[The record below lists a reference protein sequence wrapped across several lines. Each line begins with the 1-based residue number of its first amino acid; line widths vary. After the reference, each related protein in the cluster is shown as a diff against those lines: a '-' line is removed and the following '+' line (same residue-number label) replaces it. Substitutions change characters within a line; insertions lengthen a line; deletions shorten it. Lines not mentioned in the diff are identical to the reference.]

1 MAITANQRPPS
12 PTRPGPNVSPDKTAV
27 VGLVGNPNSGKS
39 SLFNLLTGLR
49 QRIGNFPGVTVEKK
63 SGKLK
68 LDPDSVTATLN
79 GDIADQVR
87 GVEEVEIIDFPGAYS
102 CYPTSLDERLVV
114 QELTNPAGDLFPDAI
129 VYVADVTKLE
139 KHLLL
144 FTQLRDLDLP
154 MILVLN
160 MADLLEE
167 SGLKVDTKGLSARL
181 NVPVVPISARQ
192 NTGVDELKR
201 AIADLLRNPAA
212 YRPTEAFYEPG
223 TRARDVL
230 AELRQ
235 DLPARNNYHALLLT
249 HHASWLKHIPDET
262 RHRVQNA
269 RVKHDFHSLKAQVEE
284 TMERYDTFEPIV
296 RDTVRRSGERAS
308 FSDRIDDVLTH
319 RVFGPILFIAIMTL
333 LFQALF
339 AWSGWPMDGIEWFFE
354 TLGTNVRNWFGEGW
368 LTDLLVD
375 GVIAGLGGV
384 LVFIPQ
390 IAILF
395 FFVALLEEVGYLA
408 RAAYMF
414 DGIMQRFG
422 LNGRSVVS
430 LISGHACA
438 IPAIMSTRTIG
449 NWKERLLTILV
460 TPLTSC
466 SARIPV
472 YVILI
477 SFAVPDV
484 AVGPF
489 NAQGLA
495 FAGLYF
501 LGILAAMLSALAFK
515 LVLST
520 PERSFLMLELPEY
533 RSPVWRNVGVTVWQ
547 KVKAF
552 IVEAGKIIMV
562 ISIILWGLS
571 SFGPPGSMERA
582 RTQVQETVE
591 EQGLT
596 DAQAEDLLASEK
608 LEASFA
614 GHIGKAIEPVIRP
627 LGYDWKIGIALFTSF
642 AAREVFV
649 GTMAT
654 IYSIGSADDELQ
666 IRDQMAEEI
675 NPATGRPVYNRATAW
690 SLLIFYVFAQMCMST
705 TAVTKRETGG
715 WKWPVVQFLFMTGLA
730 YFGAMGVYALLS

>member
-1 MAITANQRPPS
+1 MTAVTS
-12 PTRPGPNVSPDKTAV
+12 KTAV

-63 SGKLK
+63 SGRLQLHHVEKPVGT
-68 LDPDSVTATLN
+68 LDGTVA
-79 GDIADQVR
+79 AQVK
-87 GVEEVEIIDFPGAYS
+87 GVREVEIVDFPGAYS

-114 QELTNPAGDLFPDAI
+114 QELTNPEGNHYPDAI
-129 VYVADVTKLE
+129 VYVADVTKLD

-154 MILVLN
+154 MVLVLN
-160 MADLLEE
+160 MADLIEE
-167 SGLKVDTKGLSARL
+167 NGLKVDVKDLSGRL
-181 NVPVVPISARQ
+181 GVPVVRISARQ
-192 NTGVDELKR
+192 NTGVEELKQVM
-201 AIADLLRNPAA
+201 ADLLSNPEA
-212 YRPTEAFYEPG
+212 YRPGEPFYEPG

-230 AELRQ
+230 ADLRQ
-235 DLPARNNYHALLLT
+235 ELPARNDYHALLLA
-249 HHASWLKHIPDET
+249 HHASWLKHIPERT
-262 RHRVQNA
+262 RHLVQES
-269 RVKHDFHSLKAQVEE
+269 RVKHGFHSLRAQVEE

-296 RDTVRRSGERAS
+296 RDTIRRGGAKAD
-308 FSDRIDDVLTH
+308 FSDKIDAILTH
-319 RVFGPILFIAIMTL
+319 RVFGPIIFVAIMVL

-354 TLGTNVRNWFGEGW
+354 SLGAGVRESFGPGW
-368 LTDLLVD
+368 LTDLIVD
-375 GVIAGLGGV
+375 GVLAGLGGV

-422 LNGRSVVS
+422 MNGRSVVA

-438 IPAIMSTRTIG
+438 IPAIMSTRTIA

-477 SFAVPDV
+477 SFAVPEET
-484 AVGPF
+484 VGGF
-489 NAQGLA
+489 GLQGLA

-501 LGILAAMLSALAFK
+501 LGILAAMLSALVFK
-515 LVLST
+515 LVLKT
-520 PERSFLMLELPEY
+520 PERSFLMLELPQY
-533 RSPVWRNVGVTVWQ
+533 RSPVWRNVGITVWQ
-547 KVKAF
+547 KVKTF
-552 IVEAGKIIMV
+552 VLEAGKIILL
-562 ISIILWGLS
+562 ISIVLWGLS
-571 SFGPPGSMERA
+571 TFGPPGEMDAALSRVQS
-582 RTQVQETVE
+582 QV
-591 EQGLT
+591 EQRGL
-596 DAQAEDLLASEK
+596 DEAQAADLLAGER

-654 IYSIGSADDELQ
+654 IYSIGSSDDELR
-666 IRDQMAEEI
+666 IRDRMAEEV
-675 NPATGRPVYNRATAW
+675 NPQTGQPIYNRATAW
-690 SLLIFYVFAQMCMST
+690 SLLVFYVFAMMCMST
-705 TAVTKRETGG
+705 SAVTKRETGG
-715 WKWPVVQFLFMTGLA
+715 WKWPAIQFGFMTALA
-730 YFGAMGVYALLS
+730 YVSAMIVYQVLS

>member
-1 MAITANQRPPS
+1 MIGTEQRTAI
-12 PTRPGPNVSPDKTAV
+12 

-63 SGKLK
+63 SGTLR
-68 LDPDSVTATLN
+68 LSDVARTEEIDVDGDRIPDIELV
-79 GDIADQVR
+79 
-87 GVEEVEIIDFPGAYS
+87 DFPGAYS

-114 QELTNPAGDLFPDAI
+114 QELTNPEGDLYPDAI
-129 VYVADVTKLE
+129 IYVADVTKLD

-154 MILVLN
+154 MVLVLN
-160 MADLLEE
+160 MADLIEE
-167 SGLKVDTKGLSARL
+167 NGLKVDKERLSSRLGVPVVALSARE
-181 NVPVVPISARQ
+181 
-192 NTGVDELKR
+192 NTGVEDLKQ
-201 AIADLLRNPAA
+201 AIADLLRNPQA
-212 YRPTEAFYEPG
+212 YRPQESFYEPG
-223 TRARDVL
+223 ASARDVL
-230 AELRQ
+230 ADLRQ
-235 DLPARNNYHALLLT
+235 ELPARNDYHALLLA
-249 HHASWLKHIPDET
+249 HHASWLKHIPEKT
-262 RHRVQNA
+262 RHLVQQS
-269 RVKHDFHSLKAQVEE
+269 RVKHEFHSLRAQVEE

-296 RDTVRRSGERAS
+296 KDSVRRGGANSS

-319 RVFGPILFIAIMTL
+319 RFFGPVIFVVIMTL

-354 TLGTNVRNWFGEGW
+354 TLGTTVRESFGAGW

-375 GVIAGLGGV
+375 GVLAGLGGV
-384 LVFIPQ
+384 LVFVPQ

-422 LNGRSVVS
+422 LNGRSVVA

-438 IPAIMSTRTIG
+438 IPAIMSTRTIA

-477 SFAVPDV
+477 SFAVPEKTV
-484 AVGPF
+484 AGF
-489 NAQGLA
+489 GLQGLA

-501 LGILAAMLSALAFK
+501 LGILAAMLSALVFK
-515 LVLST
+515 LVLET

-552 IVEAGKIIMV
+552 IVEAGKIILL

-571 SFGPPGSMERA
+571 TFGPPGEMDAALSRVQS
-582 RTQVQETVE
+582 QVEQQGLDE
-591 EQGLT
+591 EQ
-596 DAQAEDLLASEK
+596 AADLLAGEK

-654 IYSIGSADDELQ
+654 IYSIGSSDDELR
-666 IRDQMAEEI
+666 IRDRMAEEV
-675 NPATGRPVYNRATAW
+675 NPQTGQPVYNQATSW
-690 SLLIFYVFAQMCMST
+690 SLLVFYVFAMMCMST

-715 WKWPVVQFLFMTGLA
+715 WKWPIIQFVFMTVLA
-730 YFGAMGVYALLS
+730 YVSAMVVYQSLV